1 MDLASA
7 PPAEGVSSRP
17 QGPRTGRRAANNLVP
32 AASDAEVAV
41 DNVNPAAPA
50 GPRPQVPR
58 RRAGWGDAAAEGLL
72 RFGSQATEQAP
83 SIDTTAADSDNL
95 QLSGIS
101 RRKAAHVSATQEE
114 RQPDSAEPSQQ
125 IEEVDTFMD
134 IPDLE
139 VEEDLSRQVAAAP
152 AARRVSV
159 MDIAELESEDLFR
172 LPVVGKD
179 HEVDLSL
186 LTACLCPA
194 VEVAEELV
202 PWDFEMLLTEVAS
215 AFNSEKELCANKD
228 DQR

>member
-32 AASDAEVAV
+32 AVIDADFASD
-41 DNVNPAAPA
+41 DVNPAAPT

-58 RRAGWGDAAAEGLL
+58 RRAGWGDAANDGPL
-72 RFGSQATEQAP
+72 RPDSQAT
-83 SIDTTAADSDNL
+83 DTTAADGDNL
-95 QLSGIS
+95 QLSGMS
-101 RRKAAHVSATQEE
+101 RRKAAQVSAKEE
-114 RQPDSAEPSQQ
+114 NRQPESAEPSQQ
-125 IEEVDTFMD
+125 MEEVDTFMD

-139 VEEDLSRQVAAAP
+139 AEEDLSRQVAAAP
-152 AARRVSV
+152 AARSVSV

-172 LPVVGKD
+172 LPVVAKD
-179 HEVDLSL
+179 HEVDLFL

-194 VEVAEELV
+194 AEVAEELV

-215 AFNSEKELCANKD
+215 TLNSEKELYTSKD
-228 DQR
+228 DQQ